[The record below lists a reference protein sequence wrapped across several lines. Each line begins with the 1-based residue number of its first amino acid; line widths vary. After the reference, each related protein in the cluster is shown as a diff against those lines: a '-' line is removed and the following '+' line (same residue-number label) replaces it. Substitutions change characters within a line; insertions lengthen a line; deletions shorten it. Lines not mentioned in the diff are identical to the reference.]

1 MSNGN
6 QPKSKQTGASPDIAV
21 IGSGSWATALLKIL
35 EHKGHTIHWWVRSDK
50 SIEHIRDHGS
60 NPKYLS
66 ALDIDISNIHLT
78 NDISEAVEDVDIC
91 LLAVPSFFLQ
101 NALAQ
106 LPIDSFSNKLV
117 VSAIK
122 GIVPNHDQLVS
133 DYLAREF
140 GLPQQQ
146 FINISGPSHAE
157 EVAFGRRTYLTLASQ
172 SETNATY
179 IADLLNTH
187 YLTIK
192 TSEDVLG
199 LEYAAVLKNVY
210 AIAGGICNSLGYGDN
225 FQAVLVAAAAR
236 EMETFVKRVAKS
248 ERNILE
254 TGYLGDLLVTAYSQF
269 SRNRTFGNMIGKG
282 YSTNSALME
291 MTMVPEGY
299 YAIEPAFHLLN
310 QYGVNAPILNAVYQ
324 ILHEGH
330 DPDRMIAEITDELG

>member
-1 MSNGN
+1 MSNGSQWKN
-6 QPKSKQTGASPDIAV
+6 SRVDTNPDIAV

-50 SIEHIRDHGS
+50 SIEQIRDTGS

-66 ALDIDISNIHLT
+66 SLDIDITNIHLT
-78 NDISEAVEDVDIC
+78 NDIAKAVEDVDIC

-101 NALAQ
+101 NALG
-106 LPIDSFSNKLV
+106 LLTRDSFADKLV
-117 VSAIK
+117 ISAIK

-133 DYLAREF
+133 EYLTWEF
-140 GLPQQQ
+140 GLPQEQ

-157 EVAFGRRTYLTLASQ
+157 EVAFGRRTYLTLASH
-172 SETNATY
+172 SISNAAY
-179 IADLLNTH
+179 IAHLLDTE
-187 YLTIK
+187 YLTIS
-192 TSEDVLG
+192 TSRDVLG

-236 EMETFVKRVAKS
+236 EMDTFVKKVAKS

-282 YSTNSALME
+282 YGTNAALME
-291 MTMVPEGY
+291 MNMVPEGY

-310 QYGVNAPILNAVYQ
+310 QYQVNAPILNAVYQ
-324 ILHEGH
+324 ILHEGE
-330 DPDRMIAEITDELG
+330 DPHRSIEEITNELG